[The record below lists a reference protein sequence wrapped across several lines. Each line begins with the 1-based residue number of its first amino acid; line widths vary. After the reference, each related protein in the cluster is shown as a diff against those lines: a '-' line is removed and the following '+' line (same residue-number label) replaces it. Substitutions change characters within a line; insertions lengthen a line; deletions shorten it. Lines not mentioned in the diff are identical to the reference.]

1 MKRVNLSGVR
11 IEACRQ
17 LMKIVLRP
25 LVLGALLLASVPVWA
40 FEKPDVGPNAAAQSA
55 ADVLRTFA
63 GADGAFIAGG
73 SLKETFNKDDM
84 STMLQ
89 FPTDEIVVLKLTGDQ
104 IRQAFER
111 SVSLY
116 PEANKSFLQI
126 SGFEVTFKKAK
137 GSGDR
142 IISISASGAALD
154 NDKKYTVAMPS
165 LLARGAVGYYRI
177 WEKAETVKTFPNT
190 KFEDV
195 LKGKKVSE
203 GALRWVAQA

>member
-1 MKRVNLSGVR
+1 MPAGNRMNL
-11 IEACRQ
+11 
-17 LMKIVLRP
+17 KIRP
-25 LVLGALLLASVPVWA
+25 LILGALILASTSGWA

-55 ADVLRTFA
+55 ADVLKTFT
-63 GADGAFIAGG
+63 GADGSFIAGG
-73 SLKETFNKDDM
+73 SLKESFNKDDM

-116 PEANKSFLQI
+116 PEPNKSFLQI
-126 SGFEVTFKKAK
+126 AGFEVTFKKTK
-137 GSGDR
+137 GTGDR
-142 IISISASGAALD
+142 ILSITANGSALD
-154 NDKKYTVAMPS
+154 EKKTYNVAMPS